1 MRMVQYVLDS
11 IATQPIVIHVKENC
25 CLVFIQ
31 TAPFVVLIPFKNK
44 KKISLEWTTCGPRV
58 SALVK

>member
-31 TAPFVVLIPFKNK
+31 TAPFVVLIPFKNRK
-44 KKISLEWTTCGPRV
+44 KSL
-58 SALVK
+58 